1 MRSLFDW
8 LSGEAKESGMNE
20 LTQTQEF
27 EAVLEASNAAPQLI
41 FKHSTTCPTSASA
54 YRRMADYI
62 AAAPAGTP
70 PVHLVKVI
78 ESRPV
83 SNSIAQ
89 QLGVTHQ
96 SPQIILLNQGAAV
109 WNTSHGSITA
119 NAITQALAGI

>member
-8 LSGEAKESGMNE
+8 LSGEKESGMNE

-41 FKHSTTCPTSASA
+41 FKHSTACPTSASA
-54 YRRMADYI
+54 YRRMADFI
-62 AAAPAGTP
+62 ATAPAGTP

-83 SNSIAQ
+83 SNAIAQ

-119 NAITQALAGI
+119 QSITQALAGI